1 MECEGRGWCHGTD
14 RWLFLIFSTA
24 LFTQLFI
31 RFCLMGHVWN
41 MTRWGCLELK
51 YYKCYRCVGLHSSTR
66 WEILNIWASTWAS
79 FLVVPRNGR
88 QELKNATALAALKH
102 PRKKPVLGEVQ
113 ASSTI
118 LTSPGTKQRMMRMWE
133 SKVALMEFKQV
144 RGSRMNRVQWEKN
157 FYKVNLKI
165 AQWITSV
172 FRINWE
178 WEYHGDFDSPKSK
191 VMQKCQITSW
201 YHPN

>member
-1 MECEGRGWCHGTD
+1 MFETWQGED
-14 RWLFLIFSTA
+14 
-24 LFTQLFI
+24 
-31 RFCLMGHVWN
+31 VWSSN
-41 MTRWGCLELK
+41 ITS
-51 YYKCYRCVGLHSSTR
+51 YKHYRCAGLHSSTR
-66 WEILNIWASTWAS
+66 WEILNIWASTWAG
-79 FLVVPRNGR
+79 FLVLPNNGR

-118 LTSPGTKQRMMRMWE
+118 LTSPGTTEKMMCMWE
-133 SKVALMEFKQV
+133 SKIALMEFKQV
-144 RGSRMNRVQWEKN
+144 RGTRMNRVQWEKN
-157 FYKVNLKI
+157 FYKVNLKM
-165 AQWITSV
+165 AQWITLEV

-191 VMQKCQITSW
+191 VMQKWQITSW

>member
-1 MECEGRGWCHGTD
+1 MECEGRGWYHGTD
-14 RWLFLIFSTA
+14 RWLPN
-24 LFTQLFI
+24 LFHFI
-31 RFCLMGHVWN
+31 IHATLTRFCLMEHVWN
-41 MTRWGCLELK
+41 MTRWGRLELK
-51 YYKCYRCVGLHSSTR
+51 YYKHYRCVGLHSSTR
-66 WEILNIWASTWAS
+66 WEILNIWASTWVS
-79 FLVVPRNGR
+79 FLVLPKNGR

-118 LTSPGTKQRMMRMWE
+118 LTSPGTKERMMYMWE
-133 SKVALMEFKQV
+133 SKTALMEFKQV
-144 RGSRMNRVQWEKN
+144 KGSRMNRVQWEKN
-157 FYKVNLKI
+157 FYQVNLKM
-165 AQWITSV
+165 AQWITYEV

-191 VMQKCQITSW
+191 VMQKWQITSW